1 MPDAGGQ
8 ATDSVIRHNTCGML
22 VQRKL
27 GPRMRR
33 VLVFIITAALI
44 GAASYGFG
52 AELKFAKVKMINGNR
67 QDVGE
72 ATLSENPS
80 GVLIRLSL
88 RAKPEGIS
96 PGTHAIHIHNV
107 GKCEPP
113 FKSAGEHFNPTH
125 KKHGFFSKDGKHI
138 GDLPNIHVP
147 ENAPLIV
154 EFLVPQLTLGGGNY
168 SVFDSD
174 GSALVI
180 HQGPDDYITDPA
192 GNAGDRAGCGVI
204 EWPHAK

>member
-1 MPDAGGQ
+1 MR
-8 ATDSVIRHNTCGML
+8 SVL
-22 VQRKL
+22 A
-27 GPRMRR
+27 
-33 VLVFIITAALI
+33 FIAVALI
-44 GAASYGFG
+44 GAQPSYSFA
-52 AELKFAKVKMINGNR
+52 AESKFAKVKMINGNR

-72 ATLSENPS
+72 ATLAEGPS

-96 PGTHAIHIHNV
+96 PGTHAIHIHNI

-113 FKSAGEHFNPTH
+113 FKSAGDHFDPIN
-125 KKHGFFSKDGKHI
+125 KKHGFFNKDGKHI

-154 EFLVPQLTLGGGNY
+154 EFLVPQLSLGGGKY

-180 HQGPDDYITDPA
+180 HQGADDYMTDPA
-192 GNAGDRAGCGVI
+192 GNAGDRVACGVI
-204 EWPHAK
+204 ESAPAK

>member
-1 MPDAGGQ
+1 MR
-8 ATDSVIRHNTCGML
+8 SVL
-22 VQRKL
+22 A
-27 GPRMRR
+27 
-33 VLVFIITAALI
+33 FITAALI
-44 GAASYGFG
+44 GAQPSPSFT
-52 AELKFAKVKMINGNR
+52 AESRFAKVKIINGNR

-72 ATLSENPS
+72 ATLSESPS

-113 FKSAGEHFNPTH
+113 FKSAGEHFDPTN
-125 KKHGFFSKDGKHI
+125 KKHGYFSKDGKHI

-154 EFLVPQLTLGGGNY
+154 EFLVPQLSLGGGRY

-180 HQGPDDYITDPA
+180 HQGADDYMTDPA
-192 GNAGDRAGCGVI
+192 GNSGDRVACGVI
-204 EWPHAK
+204 ESAAAK